1 MNDEFEEH
9 TRRDIRA
16 RVREGVK
23 AVFEEVLEEEMTE
36 HLRAE
41 HRERT
46 DRRRGQRNGHYT
58 RDLITPVGK
67 VEQLRVPRDREATFL
82 TEVFEKYR
90 RMTGDMEEAVL
101 EMYLQGVSTRK
112 IARITGRLSDVAISK
127 DATSRLAGRLEE
139 ELTQWRSRRLEKSYP
154 YLYLDATYLKSRW
167 AGAVRDLALLVAV
180 GVDEDGYR
188 EVLACQS
195 AAGERKAAWREVLK
209 DLLERGLKGVRLVI
223 SDDHEAIK
231 KATAVE
237 LPQARWQRCVV
248 HFERNILAHVPQS
261 EARAVAA
268 DLKAVFKV
276 HRQETARTLAED
288 FAERY
293 RSDFPKATQTLER
306 GLEEALTFM
315 AFPTSHHRF
324 LRTTN
329 MLERLFREV
338 KRRTKVVGVFPSA
351 ESATNLSTTVMLRVS
366 EDWSQRRYLNTEPL
380 HALFHKPT
388 TLAT

>member
-1 MNDEFEEH
+1 MNHDELQDH

-23 AVFEEVLEEEMTE
+23 AVFEEVLEEEMSQ

-41 HRERT
+41 RRERT
-46 DRRRGQRNGHYT
+46 DHRRGERNGHYT

-67 VEQLRVPRDREATFL
+67 VEQLRIPRDREATFL

-112 IARITGRLSDVAISK
+112 IARITGQLSDVAISK

-139 ELTQWRSRRLEKSYP
+139 ELTEWRSRCLEKSYP

-180 GVDEDGYR
+180 GVNDGYR
-188 EVLACQS
+188 EVLSCKS
-195 AAGERKAAWREVLK
+195 AAGERKAAWRELLK
-209 DLLERGLKGVRLVI
+209 DLLERGLKGVRLVV

-231 KATAVE
+231 KAVTVE
-237 LPQARWQRCVV
+237 LPQACWQRCVV

-261 EARAVAA
+261 GTKAVAA
-268 DLKAVFKV
+268 DLKALFKV

-293 RSDFPKATQTLER
+293 RSDFPKAVQTLER
-306 GLEEALTFM
+306 GLEEA
-315 AFPTSHHRF
+315 P
-324 LRTTN
+324 
-329 MLERLFREV
+329 
-338 KRRTKVVGVFPSA
+338 
-351 ESATNLSTTVMLRVS
+351 
-366 EDWSQRRYLNTEPL
+366 
-380 HALFHKPT
+380 
-388 TLAT
+388 